1 MAFRRREPLHER
13 LAREGGLAP
22 PLPHD
27 PGPHWGEV
35 GIHGLHRP
43 REWDAVAT
51 VRTELPGEVVRFVA
65 LPDGTVVVEEGDE
78 NVDPSVLADA
88 VEAEVTAPYRAEA
101 VHRGKDVWAVA
112 ARAIDVV
119 EIADDPGG
127 EVVQLVWNGVERR
140 FLVDGVPSLARAREL
155 EALAPTRSEGYV
167 IDAERLDG
175 ALWEVRGTLL

>member
-35 GIHGLHRP
+35 GIHGLHRL

-51 VRTELPGEVVRFVA
+51 VRAELPGTVVRFVA
-65 LPDGTVVVEEGDE
+65 LPDGTLLVEDGDE
-78 NVDPSVLADA
+78 DVDPGVLADA
-88 VEAEVTAPYRAEA
+88 IEAQVTAPYRAEA
-101 VHRGKDVWAVA
+101 VRRGKDVWAVA
-112 ARAIDVV
+112 ARDIDVL

-127 EVVQLVWNGVERR
+127 DIVQLVWNGAERT
-140 FLVDGVPSLARAREL
+140 LVVDGVQSLARAREL
-155 EALAPTRSEGYV
+155 EALGAARFETYV
-167 IDAERLDG
+167 VEASRLDG
-175 ALWEVRGTLL
+175 RLWEASITPL